1 MNFIRCKDKENK
13 EVFINLE
20 KWMIDKVVRVDNYK
34 GYMFFIKH
42 ISRDGYYTNFFRE
55 LSEEVP
61 ISNDWY
67 NGYVILPDDHELV
80 DKFYRDFEK
89 EYDIEVHGGITFSD
103 YLSEIME
110 LENMDFEDGYVL
122 GFDCN
127 HAGDNSINCNQEYV
141 ENECK
146 KLIDQLINLDDYK
159 VNNKNKEI
167 DVVRNID
174 SKSRLVVKHVLS
186 EKAFWVIEE
195 NHEGEWIEVLKICEN
210 QVEADS
216 IVNFYL
222 ENRRRS
228 LYE

>member
-1 MNFIRCKDKENK
+1 
-13 EVFINLE
+13 
-20 KWMIDKVVRVDNYK
+20 MIDKLARVDTYK
-34 GYMFFIKH
+34 GYMYFIKH
-42 ISRDGYYTNFFRE
+42 IFRDGYYTNFFRE
-55 LSEEVP
+55 LSEGVP

-80 DKFYRDFEK
+80 DKFYGDFEK

-103 YLSEIME
+103 YLSKIMDLEIMD
-110 LENMDFEDGYVL
+110 LEDGYVL

-127 HAGDNSINCNQEYV
+127 HVGDNPKDCNQEYV

-146 KLIDQLINLDDYK
+146 KLIDQLINLDDCRI
-159 VNNKNKEI
+159 NSKNKAV
-167 DVVRNID
+167 DVIRNID
-174 SKSRLVVKHVLS
+174 DKSRLVVKHVLS
-186 EKAFWVIEE
+186 DKAFWVIEE
-195 NHEGEWIEVLKICEN
+195 NHDGEWIEVLKICEN

-216 IVNFYL
+216 VVNFYL